1 MTRTINQKTLKDIR
15 SRVEKYLR
23 RRLPEDFWKLFWKLI
38 SQDKDK
44 FIAYMIWDYEDVG
57 SAKERREI
65 LEEEIIPQVKTY
77 LEYYTQQQ
85 HTGRQPAR
93 LLPANPRETPPENIF
108 TKMVAAYINS
118 SPEVKNFRETFIGE
132 KLLSFEGQR
141 EMLLWVNEQTKEFQD
156 ALDKLEKEFRWL
168 RGTNSDWLPPWG
180 ITQCI
185 LTGKLPTVSLVTV
198 AETFDS
204 LWGKKYVLYVSP
216 AAKEVDV
223 LQKLKYVREI
233 QQDSTPVHRKL
244 SEKSAC
250 LAEFVLSHEGSWQRK
265 MEAWNAKYPKWHYE
279 DKRRFARDAKAALKR
294 SSFGIFRV

>member
-1 MTRTINQKTLKDIR
+1 MTRKIDQKTFKDIR
-15 SRVEKYLR
+15 SRVEKHLR
-23 RRLPEDFWKLFWKLI
+23 RRLPEDFWKRI
-38 SQDKDK
+38 SQDDY
-44 FIAYMIWDYEDVG
+44 IAYMIWDYEDVG

-65 LEEEIIPQVKTY
+65 LEEDIIPEVKRIFNN
-77 LEYYTQQQ
+77 YYTRQQ
-85 HTGRQPAR
+85 HTGRQPTR
-93 LLPANPRETPPENIF
+93 LLPANSRETPPENIF
-108 TKMVAAYINS
+108 TKMVAVYINS

-168 RGTNSDWLPPWG
+168 CGTNSDWLPPWG

-223 LQKLKYVREI
+223 LQTLKYAREI
-233 QQDSTPVHRKL
+233 LQDSTPVHRKL

-250 LAEFVLSHEGSWQRK
+250 LAEFVLSHGGSWQRK

>member
-1 MTRTINQKTLKDIR
+1 MTRKIDQKTFKDIR
-15 SRVEKYLR
+15 SRVEKHLR
-23 RRLPEDFWKLFWKLI
+23 RRLPEDFWKRI
-38 SQDKDK
+38 SQDDY
-44 FIAYMIWDYEDVG
+44 IAYRIWDYEDVG

-65 LEEEIIPQVKTY
+65 LEEDIIPEVKRIFNK
-77 LEYYTQQQ
+77 YYTRQQ
-85 HTGRQPAR
+85 HTGRQPTR
-93 LLPANPRETPPENIF
+93 LLPANSRETPPENIF
-108 TKMVAAYINS
+108 TKMVAVYINS

-141 EMLLWVNEQTKEFQD
+141 EMLLWVNKQTKEFQD

-265 MEAWNAKYPKWHYE
+265 MEAWNEKYPKWQYKE
-279 DKRRFARDAKAALKR
+279 RRRFARDAKAALKR
-294 SSFGIFRV
+294 SSLGIFRV

>member
-1 MTRTINQKTLKDIR
+1 VQ
-15 SRVEKYLR
+15 KYLR
-23 RRLPEDFWKLFWKLI
+23 R
-38 SQDKDK
+38 
-44 FIAYMIWDYEDVG
+44 
-57 SAKERREI
+57 
-65 LEEEIIPQVKTY
+65 
-77 LEYYTQQQ
+77 YTQGQ

-93 LLPANPRETPPENIF
+93 LLPANPRETPVENVF

-132 KLLSFEGQR
+132 KLLSFEGQW
-141 EMLLWVNEQTKEFQD
+141 EMLLWVTEQTKEFQD

-216 AAKEVDV
+216 AAKDVDV
-223 LQKLKYVREI
+223 LQTLKYAREI
-233 QQDSTPVHRKL
+233 LQDSTPVHRKL

>member
-23 RRLPEDFWKLFWKLI
+23 RRLPEDFWKLI
-38 SQDKDK
+38 SQDD
-44 FIAYMIWDYEDVG
+44 FIAYIIWDYQDAG

-65 LEEEIIPQVKTY
+65 LEEDIIPQVKTY
-77 LEYYTQQQ
+77 LKFYTQQQ

-93 LLPANPRETPPENIF
+93 LLPANPRETPLENIF

-233 QQDSTPVHRKL
+233 LQDSTP
-244 SEKSAC
+244 
-250 LAEFVLSHEGSWQRK
+250 QT
-265 MEAWNAKYPKWHYE
+265 
-279 DKRRFARDAKAALKR
+279 
-294 SSFGIFRV
+294 I

>member
-65 LEEEIIPQVKTY
+65 LEKEIIPLVQEY
-77 LEYYTQQQ
+77 LMLYTPGQ

-93 LLPANPRETPPENIF
+93 LLPANPRETPVENVF

-141 EMLLWVNEQTKEFQD
+141 EM
-156 ALDKLEKEFRWL
+156 
-168 RGTNSDWLPPWG
+168 
-180 ITQCI
+180 
-185 LTGKLPTVSLVTV
+185 
-198 AETFDS
+198 
-204 LWGKKYVLYVSP
+204 
-216 AAKEVDV
+216 
-223 LQKLKYVREI
+223 
-233 QQDSTPVHRKL
+233 
-244 SEKSAC
+244 
-250 LAEFVLSHEGSWQRK
+250 
-265 MEAWNAKYPKWHYE
+265 
-279 DKRRFARDAKAALKR
+279 
-294 SSFGIFRV
+294 

>member
-1 MTRTINQKTLKDIR
+1 MTRRIDQKTFKDIR

-23 RRLPEDFWKLFWKLI
+23 RRLPEDLWKFI
-38 SQDKDK
+38 SQEDD
-44 FIAYMIWDYEDVG
+44 FIPDIVRDYQTAG

-65 LEEEIIPQVKTY
+65 FEDDLIPQVQKY
-77 LEYYTQQQ
+77 LRLYTQGQ

-93 LLPANPRETPPENIF
+93 LLPANPRETPVENVF

-168 RGTNSDWLPPWG
+168 CGTESDWLPPWG

-185 LTGKLPTVSLVTV
+185 LTGKMPTVSLVTV

-223 LQKLKYVREI
+223 LQTLKYAREI
-233 QQDSTPVHRKL
+233 LQDSTPVHRKL

-250 LAEFVLSHEGSWQRK
+250 LADFVLSHEGSWQRK

>member
-1 MTRTINQKTLKDIR
+1 MTQTIDQKTFKDIR

-23 RRLPEDFWKLFWKLI
+23 RRLPEGFWKLI
-38 SQDKDK
+38 SQDD
-44 FIAYMIWDYEDVG
+44 FIADIVRDYQTAG

-65 LEEEIIPQVKTY
+65 FEDDLIPQVQKY
-77 LEYYTQQQ
+77 LRLYTQGQ

-93 LLPANPRETPPENIF
+93 LLPANPRETPVENVF

-185 LTGKLPTVSLVTV
+185 LTGKIPTVSLVTV

-223 LQKLKYVREI
+223 LQTLKYVREI